1 MRRKSEAEIS
11 KEMIKKESNGSKN
24 GPSNGRA
31 LKAGARRYRGYRENG
46 GRTSVLWGTKEGGGR
61 GGRRATY
68 SEGWRRVKVATM
80 ESGLPMALAHDA
92 GLTLSSSIKLPNVS
106 SQKGVLGSVHGW
118 GVAWGD

>member
-1 MRRKSEAEIS
+1 MGTWSHPARKRKGCEVTVQP
-11 KEMIKKESNGSKN
+11 GS
-24 GPSNGRA
+24 R
-31 LKAGARRYRGYRENG
+31 
-46 GRTSVLWGTKEGGGR
+46 VWGTKEGGGR

-80 ESGLPMALAHDA
+80 ESGLPMALAHNA